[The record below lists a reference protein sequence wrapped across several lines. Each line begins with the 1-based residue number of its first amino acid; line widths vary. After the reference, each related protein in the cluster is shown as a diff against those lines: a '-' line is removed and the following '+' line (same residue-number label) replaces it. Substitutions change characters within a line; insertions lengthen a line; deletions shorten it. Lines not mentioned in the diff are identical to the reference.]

1 MKIGII
7 REEKIPVDK
16 RTPLTPKQC
25 LYVNEKFSE
34 LTIYVQESSH
44 RCFSDSEY
52 LNLNIKVVKNLD
64 NCDII
69 IGIKEI
75 KINNI
80 IHGMSYIFFS
90 HTIKKQEYNK
100 KLLKSLLSSNNTL
113 YDYEVM
119 KNNGKRLIGFGKYAG
134 IVGAYNSF
142 RAYGLKT
149 RKYKIEKASTYG
161 NKKEIFSILNNIQL
175 SNEKILIT
183 GVGNVSKG
191 IVEVLQNMS
200 IRKVDSNEIITQIYN
215 EPVYSQIDCLDYYK
229 RIDSSDKDIYDF
241 YNNPSSYVSTMK
253 KYLSCVDILI
263 TGHYHSELSPPIIT
277 KSDFNL
283 KDLKLKVIGDISC
296 DIATAIASTIR
307 PSTIQN
313 PIYGYNYKTHEEDD
327 FLKEN
332 TIAVMAVDN
341 LPCELPRDSSKDF
354 GDQLIKYL
362 IPFIADNNHFILKNS
377 MICKNGVLTDNFSY
391 LKDFVSTA

>member
-1 MKIGII
+1 LK
-7 REEKIPVDK
+7 EDKIPVDK

-44 RCFSDSEY
+44 RCFTDSEY
-52 LNLNIKVVKNLD
+52 LDLNIKVVKNLD
-64 NCDII
+64 CCDII

-80 IHGMSYIFFS
+80 IQAMSYIFFS

-100 KLLKSLLSSNNTL
+100 ELLKSLLSSNNTL

-149 RKYKIEKASTYG
+149 KKFKIDKAS
-161 NKKEIFSILNNIQL
+161 NFNSKEEIFTILNNIQL

-191 IVEVLQNMS
+191 IIEVLQNMS
-200 IRKVDSNEIITQIYN
+200 MLKVDSNEIMTKTYN

-229 RIDSSDKDIYDF
+229 RIDNSNKDIYDF

-253 KYLSCVDILI
+253 KYLSFVDILI

-277 KSDFNL
+277 KSDLNL

-296 DIATAIASTIR
+296 DINGPVSSTIR
-307 PSTIQN
+307 ASKIES
-313 PIYGYNYKTHEEDD
+313 PIYGYNMKTEKEDD
-327 FLKEN
+327 FMKKNVL
-332 TIAVMAVDN
+332 AVMAVDN
-341 LPCELPRDSSKDF
+341 LPCELPRDSSRYF
-354 GDQLIKYL
+354 GNKIIEHVLPLFYHDKSLLLEKATICRDGDLTNNFEYL
-362 IPFIADNNHFILKNS
+362 R
-377 MICKNGVLTDNFSY
+377 
-391 LKDFVSTA
+391 DFVNND

>member
-1 MKIGII
+1 M
-7 REEKIPVDK
+7 
-16 RTPLTPKQC
+16 
-25 LYVNEKFSE
+25 
-34 LTIYVQESSH
+34 TI
-44 RCFSDSEY
+44 FP
-52 LNLNIKVVKNLD
+52 
-64 NCDII
+64 
-69 IGIKEI
+69 
-75 KINNI
+75 
-80 IHGMSYIFFS
+80 F
-90 HTIKKQEYNK
+90 
-100 KLLKSLLSSNNTL
+100 
-113 YDYEVM
+113 
-119 KNNGKRLIGFGKYAG
+119 LIQ
-134 IVGAYNSF
+134 I
-142 RAYGLKT
+142 
-149 RKYKIEKASTYG
+149 
-161 NKKEIFSILNNIQL
+161 

-200 IRKVDSNEIITQIYN
+200 IRKVDSNEIITQTYN

-229 RIDSSDKDIYDF
+229 RIDNSNKDIYDF

-253 KYLSCVDILI
+253 KYLSFVDILI

-283 KDLKLKVIGDISC
+283 KDLKLKVVGDISC

-354 GDQLIKYL
+354 GDQLIKHL

-377 MICKNGVLTDNFSY
+377 MICKNGSLTKNFSY
-391 LKDFVSTA
+391 LKDFVSTAWVFLLFQ